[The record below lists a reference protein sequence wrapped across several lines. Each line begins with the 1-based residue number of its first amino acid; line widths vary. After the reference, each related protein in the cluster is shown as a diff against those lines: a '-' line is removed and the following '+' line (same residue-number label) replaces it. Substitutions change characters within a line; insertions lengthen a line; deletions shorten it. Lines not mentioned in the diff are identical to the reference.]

1 MAITIT
7 IAAVDRTA
15 DTLMNNF
22 SIQQVLTSSDDTMS
36 FTVHNGTKPS
46 NGQAIVVA
54 DGTTILFGG
63 IIDSVKADEL
73 AGGITRW
80 NCTAR
85 DYSYSFNAKLVA
97 DIWENVSASTIVSE
111 IIATYCTGFTSTG
124 VDDGAPN
131 VEWMFFDYEKPA
143 ECLKKLAEYVGWEW
157 YIDYNKVV
165 QFFDPAT
172 RNVAAPIQL
181 TDATD
186 IRGWKHNIDEQGLV
200 NRVYVIGGTM
210 LSDPATF
217 EFVADG
223 KQTVFNL
230 PHKPHNLSMTV
241 GGVTATVGTE
251 NLQEDDG
258 SYDYFLNYQEKYV
271 KNAAAT
277 AVIAAGTTV
286 AVTYQYDIP
295 VITMVEDLDSQAAV
309 AAVQG
314 GDGIYEHRIKDNKIT
329 TLEAAQAAG
338 EGYLRE
344 HANPKVIGSFD
355 TAESGWETGQI
366 LTVNSTSR
374 SISGTY
380 TVQKVKI
387 KPFGTGLLYT
397 IEYGGRIK
405 GIEDRL
411 RAILSAQQA
420 SRDQETAI
428 ITKIRKTVE
437 NVTAADT
444 LIATINTD
452 GYEFDE
458 ADALWDF
465 AVFD

>member
-1 MAITIT
+1 MAVIIT
-7 IAAVDRTA
+7 IASVDRTT
-15 DTLMNNF
+15 DVLMNNF
-22 SIQQVLTSSDDTMS
+22 GIQQVLTYSEDSMS
-36 FTVHNGTKPS
+36 FVVHQGDKPS
-46 NGQAIVVA
+46 AGQSIVVA
-54 DGTTILFGG
+54 DGATVLFGG
-63 IIDSVKADEL
+63 IIDSVKADEMP
-73 AGGITRW
+73 GGITRW

-85 DYSYSFNAKLVA
+85 DYSYQFNAKLVA
-97 DIWENVSASTIVSE
+97 DIWEDVSASTIVKE

-124 VDDGAPN
+124 VDNGAPN
-131 VEWMFFDYEKPA
+131 VEFIFLDYEKPT
-143 ECLKKLAEYVGWEW
+143 ECMKKLAEYVGWEW
-157 YIDYNKVV
+157 FIDYNKDV
-165 QFFDPAT
+165 QFFNPET
-172 RNVAAPIQL
+172 RNAAAPIQL
-181 TDATD
+181 TDSTD
-186 IRGWKHNIDEQGLV
+186 IRNWKHNIDEQGLA

-241 GGVTATVGTE
+241 NAVPVTVGTE

-271 KNAAAT
+271 KNAATT

-338 EGYLRE
+338 EGCLRE

-465 AVFD
+465 AVFG